1 MAPRPLPAS
10 KLRARRRKRRLL
22 LFIFILVS
30 VLVLVG
36 AAVGLL
42 WLPSL
47 RADVVEVSGAS
58 SVSTQSIEE
67 VVRAELG
74 GTYGYIIP
82 KNNVL
87 LYPRDII
94 QKKLLERFVAFESVT
109 VRLKNVKTV
118 SVTITERKTTALWCG
133 ESPENP
139 SPCYLLDASGKAY
152 APAAQ
157 YAGELYVTYY
167 GETTGTTAKQYLS
180 PEQFANLAAVVTA
193 MRSSEIKEMPLRTAV
208 TRGEVHV
215 WFESGFE
222 IIYLLKDNAADV
234 LGRLKIALASEPF
247 SKYTIDQIA
256 YLDLRFGDKLYF
268 HRK

>member
-1 MAPRPLPAS
+1 
-10 KLRARRRKRRLL
+10 
-22 LFIFILVS
+22 
-30 VLVLVG
+30 VLVG
-36 AAVGLL
+36 VAVGLM

-58 SVSTQSIEE
+58 SVGTQNVEE
-67 VVRAELG
+67 VVRAELA
-74 GTYGYIIP
+74 GTYGYVIP

-87 LYPRDII
+87 VYPRDTI

-118 SVTITERKTTALWCG
+118 AVTITERKTTALWCG

-157 YAGELYVTYY
+157 YSGELYVKYY
-167 GETTGTTAKQYLS
+167 GETTGSTAKQYLS
-180 PEQFANLAAVVTA
+180 SDQFANLAAVVTA
-193 MRSSEIKEMPLRTAV
+193 MSASDVKEMPVRTAV
-208 TRGEVHV
+208 NKGEVHV

-222 IIYLLKDNAADV
+222 IIYLLKDNAGDV
-234 LGRLKIALASEPF
+234 LERLKIALASEPF
-247 SKYTIDQIA
+247 SKYPIDQIA